1 MSNNLRDTYYFVVV
15 EMFEDAAL
23 LLTYLIV
30 GAFPVAYNYA
40 IARKLA
46 KKYGV
51 STVIY
56 PASSEKSSTVAEQQ
70 TSREVNGLYFRIDEI
85 KARDGAICL
94 SLVIDESVLAQL
106 LSKKLNE

>member
-1 MSNNLRDTYYFVVV
+1 
-15 EMFEDAAL
+15 MFEDAAL
-23 LLTYLIV
+23 LLTYLII

-51 STVIY
+51 ATVIY
-56 PASSEKSSTVAEQQ
+56 HSEDRKPSVDDESSSKEATE
-70 TSREVNGLYFRIDEI
+70 LYFRVNEI
-85 KARDGAICL
+85 KSRDGAICL

-106 LSKKLNE
+106 LSRKESD

>member
-1 MSNNLRDTYYFVVV
+1 
-15 EMFEDAAL
+15 MFEDVAL

-56 PASSEKSSTVAEQQ
+56 PASSEKSNTATEQQ
-70 TSREVNGLYFRIDEI
+70 TSREVNGLYFRIDDI
-85 KARDGAICL
+85 KARDDVICL
-94 SLVIDESVLAQL
+94 SLVIDKSVLARWF
-106 LSKKLNE
+106 SKKLNE

>member
-1 MSNNLRDTYYFVVV
+1 
-15 EMFEDAAL
+15 MFEDAAL

-30 GAFPVAYNYA
+30 GVFPVAYNYA

-46 KKYGV
+46 KKYGG
-51 STVIY
+51 STIIY
-56 PASSEKSSTVAEQQ
+56 SASDEKSTTVAEQQ
-70 TSREVNGLYFRIDEI
+70 SSREINGLYFRINDI

-106 LSKKLNE
+106 LSKKDSD